1 MEGTTST
8 FTTLLDAISE
18 IFTAILGHI
27 GTVGETIVNTPILLL
42 SVVLGIAVS
51 LIFTAK
57 RFMTRR

>member
-1 MEGTTST
+1 MEGTST
-8 FTTLLDAISE
+8 LTTLLGYISE
-18 IFTAILGHI
+18 IFTAVLGHI

-42 SVVLGIAVS
+42 SLVFGIAVS